1 MNFQKAQQQR
11 FTAATDIETNTASN
25 GVNVMMIGASS
36 YIWVSPFSTE
46 ELEQLSH
53 AKALGFDV
61 YEIAV
66 ERPELID
73 DEKVLAEANRTG
85 IKVHVCGAYGE
96 TRDISSDVPEYR
108 ENGMAYGKRLIDMAA
123 VLGSP
128 YVAGPMYAAVGRTR
142 LADTGEKQR
151 QMDYAVENMK
161 RLAEYAAKRGVKLAV
176 EPLNRFETDF
186 INTVEQ
192 GLYFID
198 RIGYDNVGFL
208 LDTFH
213 MNIEEKSIPAAIR
226 SAKGRI
232 FDFHACAN
240 DRGTPGED
248 HFDWEEIRKALADA
262 EYEGPVVIES
272 FTPSITEIARA
283 VSLWRPLAESPDCL
297 ARNGVNFLRS
307 VFG

>member
-1 MNFQKAQQQR
+1 
-11 FTAATDIETNTASN
+11 
-25 GVNVMMIGASS
+25 MMIGASS
-36 YIWVSPFSTE
+36 YIWVSPFSTNK
-46 ELEQLSH
+46 LDQLKH
-53 AKALGFDV
+53 AKEIGFDV

-66 ERPELID
+66 EDPDVID
-73 DEKVLAEANRTG
+73 VEKVHAEAKRVG
-85 IKVHVCGAYGE
+85 INVYVCGAYGE

-108 ENGMAYGKRLIDMAA
+108 QNGMEYGKRLIDMAA

-142 LADTGEKQR
+142 LATEDEKKR

-161 RLAEYAAKRGVKLAV
+161 KLAEYAANKGVNLAI

-192 GLYFID
+192 GLRFID
-198 RIGYDNVGFL
+198 MIGYDNVGFL

-213 MNIEEKSIPAAIR
+213 MNIEEKSIPDAIR
-226 SAKGRI
+226 MAKGRI
-232 FDFHACAN
+232 FDFHSCAN

-248 HFDWEEIRKALADA
+248 HFNWTEIKKALD
-262 EYEGPVVIES
+262 EVDYKGPVVIES
-272 FTPSITEIARA
+272 FTPQIKEIAKA
-283 VSLWRPLAESPDCL
+283 VSLWRPLAESPDRL
-297 ARNGVNFLRS
+297 ACDGLRFLRS

>member
-1 MNFQKAQQQR
+1 
-11 FTAATDIETNTASN
+11 
-25 GVNVMMIGASS
+25 MMIGASS
-36 YIWVSPFSTE
+36 YIWVSPFSTDKT
-46 ELEQLSH
+46 EQLAH
-53 AKALGFDV
+53 AKEIGFDV

-73 DEKVLAEANRTG
+73 EEKVLTEAQKAG
-85 IKVHVCGAYGE
+85 IKVYVCGAYGE

-108 ENGMAYGKRLIDMAA
+108 DNGMAYGKRLIDMAA
-123 VLGSP
+123 ALGSP

-142 LADTGEKQR
+142 LADRDEKER
-151 QMDYAVENMK
+151 QMRFAVENMK
-161 RLAEYAAKRGVKLAV
+161 RLADYASGRGVKLAI

-192 GLYFID
+192 GLYFLD
-198 RIGYDNVGFL
+198 KIGYDNVGFL

-213 MNIEEKSIPAAIR
+213 MNIEEKSIPDAIR
-226 SAKGRI
+226 SAMGKI

-248 HFDWEEIRKALADA
+248 HFEWEEIREALKDA
-262 EYEGPVVIES
+262 GYEGPIVIEA
-272 FTPSITEIARA
+272 FTPGIREIAKA
-283 VSLWRPLAESPDCL
+283 VSLWRQLAESPDCL
-297 ARNGVNFLRS
+297 ARNGLRFLRS

>member
-1 MNFQKAQQQR
+1 
-11 FTAATDIETNTASN
+11 
-25 GVNVMMIGASS
+25 MMIGASS
-36 YIWVSPFSTE
+36 YIWVSPFSTDKT
-46 ELEQLSH
+46 EQLAH
-53 AKALGFDV
+53 AKEIGFDV

-73 DEKVLAEANRTG
+73 EEKVLTEAQKAG
-85 IKVHVCGAYGE
+85 IKVYVCGAYGE

-108 ENGMAYGKRLIDMAA
+108 DNGMAYGKRLIDMAA
-123 VLGSP
+123 ALGSP

-142 LADTGEKQR
+142 LADRDEKER
-151 QMDYAVENMK
+151 QMRFAVENMK
-161 RLAEYAAKRGVKLAV
+161 RLADYASGRGVKLAI

-192 GLYFID
+192 GLYFLD
-198 RIGYDNVGFL
+198 KIGYNNVGFL

-213 MNIEEKSIPAAIR
+213 MNIEEKSIPDAIR
-226 SAKGRI
+226 SARGRI

-248 HFDWEEIRKALADA
+248 HFNWEEIRGALK
-262 EYEGPVVIES
+262 ETGYEGPVVIEA
-272 FTPSITEIARA
+272 FTPGIREIAKA
-283 VSLWRPLAESPDCL
+283 VSLWRQLAESPDCL
-297 ARNGVNFLRS
+297 ARNGLRFLRS

>member
-1 MNFQKAQQQR
+1 
-11 FTAATDIETNTASN
+11 
-25 GVNVMMIGASS
+25 MMIGASS
-36 YIWVSPFSTE
+36 YIWVSPFSTDKT
-46 ELEQLSH
+46 EQLAH
-53 AKALGFDV
+53 AKEIGFDV

-73 DEKVLAEANRTG
+73 EEKVLTEAQKAG
-85 IKVHVCGAYGE
+85 IKVYVCGAYGE
-96 TRDISSDVPEYR
+96 TRDISSDVPEYHD
-108 ENGMAYGKRLIDMAA
+108 NGMAYGKRLIDMAA
-123 VLGSP
+123 ALGSP

-142 LADTGEKQR
+142 LADRDEKER
-151 QMDYAVENMK
+151 QMRFAVENMK
-161 RLAEYAAKRGVKLAV
+161 RLADYASGRGVKLAI

-192 GLYFID
+192 GLYFLD

-213 MNIEEKSIPAAIR
+213 MNIEEKSIPDAIR
-226 SAKGRI
+226 SARGRI

-248 HFDWEEIRKALADA
+248 HFNWEEIRGALK
-262 EYEGPVVIES
+262 ETGYEGPVVIES
-272 FTPSITEIARA
+272 FTPGIREIAKA
-283 VSLWRPLAESPDCL
+283 VSLWRQLAESPDCL
-297 ARNGVNFLRS
+297 ARNGLRFLRS